1 MITQAHI
8 ETVLGAALSNLSH
21 PIGNAAFWEEHI
33 KGTSLTEEQ
42 IYNECE
48 RLLKEQKGIATT
60 MDSVRVK
67 RDALLKDSD
76 WAIISDATPKPSKEA
91 WLTYRQALRD
101 LPQTFE
107 DPSEVIWPEK
117 PE

>member
-1 MITQAHI
+1 MEFLYVYRDENGEITGSATHA
-8 ETVLGAALSNLSH
+8 ENGEKMSVDNPEYVAWKAKVY
-21 PIGNAAFWEEHI
+21 PVPWD
-33 KGTSLTEEQ
+33 Q
-42 IYNECE
+42 I
-48 RLLKEQKGIATT
+48 RSQ
-60 MDSVRVK
+60 

-101 LPQTFE
+101 LPQNFE
-107 DPSEVIWPEK
+107 TPEEVVWPDK